1 MRSGQWTRTCHT
13 RHAHA
18 RSHCGRKA
26 QLIISPGSACEL
38 IPRTHTPAPEGR
50 RWGIA
55 NTELVGIAVQ
65 PRPPGAAVGDDCL
78 VQLVTL
84 RQGLRPGAQRRLTLT
99 LTAARC
105 SASTNPAPN
114 PNPNPKQDE
123 LGLGRKARKINLVSE
138 VARHISPAS
147 PLHLPSISPLSPLTS
162 SRRSRAISPLHL
174 PCISPASPL
183 HLPSI
188 SPLSHLTSSRR
199 SRTSFA
205 RSPSRCPSG

>member
-1 MRSGQWTRTCHT
+1 MRVRSGQWTRTCHT

-114 PNPNPKQDE
+114 PNPNPAC
-123 LGLGRKARKINLVSE
+123 GRAVDSGSHAR
-138 VARHISPAS
+138 ISPAVWS
-147 PLHLPSISPLSPLTS
+147 PRCDCHGPLASGRLDLVRRAGVRHLERELNAAIATYLPQLGQRLEGLRTIGQHELTDLG
-162 SRRSRAISPLHL
+162 RE
-174 PCISPASPL
+174 
-183 HLPSI
+183 
-188 SPLSHLTSSRR
+188 
-199 SRTSFA
+199 
-205 RSPSRCPSG
+205 